1 MGASDSATPAGA
13 PRPRTSTRDRG
24 ELRARLERWL
34 AGRLPAGAAPEVG
47 PLDGPTST
55 GMSTETLL
63 FEASWREAGATR
75 REALVARVA
84 PDPSAVPVFPEYDLP
99 RQFRILEQVH
109 RLGSVPVP
117 RVRWSEPDPAPLG
130 APFFVMDRVAGRVPP
145 DIMPYTFGS
154 WLSQATREEQAR
166 LQEASVGILAALF
179 RIERPAERFGF
190 LAAREPGGSPM
201 RQHAAGQRA
210 YYAWVAAD
218 GIRSPLIERGFAWL
232 DAHWPRHESAT
243 VLSWGD
249 ARIGNVLY
257 DGFEPVA
264 VLDWEMAA
272 LAPPEVDLGWMI
284 ALHRF
289 FDDLAVGQGLAGMP
303 HFLRRDDVAA
313 SFERRT
319 GHAPRD
325 LDFYTLYAALRHAI
339 VMFRIARRAAH
350 FGEGTLPADVD
361 SVIPHRAMLE
371 KMLAGTYWG

>member
-1 MGASDSATPAGA
+1 MGASDAA
-13 PRPRTSTRDRG
+13 PQSGTLRPRTSTRDRG

-34 AGRLPAGAAPEVG
+34 AGRLPERAAPTVS
-47 PLDGPTST
+47 PLEGPTST

-63 FEASWREAGATR
+63 FEASWREAGQTR
-75 REALVARVA
+75 RQALVARVA
-84 PDPSAVPVFPEYDLP
+84 PDPSAVPVFPEYDMP
-99 RQFRILEQVH
+99 RQFRILDTLG
-109 RLGSVPVP
+109 RLGCVPVP
-117 RVRWSEPDPAPLG
+117 RVRWLEPDPGPLG
-130 APFFVMDRVAGRVPP
+130 APFLVMDRVAGRVPP

-154 WLSQATREEQAR
+154 WLSQASREEQAR

-179 RIERPAERFGF
+179 RIEAPEQRFAF
-190 LAAREPGGSPM
+190 LAAEPAGASPM
-201 RQHAAGQRA
+201 RRHADGQRA

-218 GIRSPLIERGFAWL
+218 GLRSPLIERCFAWL
-232 DAHWPRHESAT
+232 DANWPRHESVT

-257 DGFEPVA
+257 AGFEPAA

-289 FDDLAVGQGLAGMP
+289 FDDIAVAQGLPGMP

-313 SFERRT
+313 SFERQT

-350 FGEGTLPADVD
+350 FGEGALPDDVD
-361 SVIPHRAMLE
+361 SAIPHRAMLE
-371 KMLAGTYWG
+371 KMLAGTHWD